1 MKCEIFLLD
10 WLSFYQYLLS
20 RIDWY
25 NVNAIRTQLQLL
37 FLLLG
42 RKYMWQSIAWY
53 QFFINLP
60 VFCFVEFFRREEA
73 VKVKCTQ

>member
-42 RKYMWQSIAWY
+42 RKYMWQSIAW
-53 QFFINLP
+53 
-60 VFCFVEFFRREEA
+60 
-73 VKVKCTQ
+73 